1 MEKKEINSIGL
12 YYYLSIRQ
20 VASLEHCSVQN
31 IYSHLKKH
39 NSVFYVNGNCY
50 FIKRCYWYNL
60 LGTMGWN
67 LCCINRFINN
77 YRSFCWFSNYNY
89 YCF

>member
-50 FIKRCYWYNL
+50 FIKRFGEVKL
-60 LGTMGWN
+60 FSPAET
-67 LCCINRFINN
+67 NRYLID
-77 YRSFCWFSNYNY
+77 RKLITLDEWFSL
-89 YCF
+89 